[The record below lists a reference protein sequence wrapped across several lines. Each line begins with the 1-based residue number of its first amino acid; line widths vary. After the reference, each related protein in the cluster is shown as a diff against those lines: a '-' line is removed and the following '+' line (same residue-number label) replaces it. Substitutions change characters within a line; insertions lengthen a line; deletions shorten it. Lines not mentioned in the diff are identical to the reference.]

1 MRLGGG
7 GHGPAMR
14 GGAMHFGGHRGG
26 PPMRAMHFGGH
37 RGGPHFGLAHR
48 EGPRGHVGP
57 SLRISRGQ
65 ASARHIGRST
75 FHAPASHGRA
85 ARAALVRGNIPA
97 RVARPDRG
105 QALRS
110 APVHARG
117 AVNPVAA
124 RAFSGRNAQ
133 ALAARAFGPVA
144 PSRHFDRARVR
155 FAGAFWPGPYFFPYA
170 YYDDTFWLWPSA
182 YDTVFW
188 NYGYD
193 DLLYGIYRPYDY
205 DFGIAFGQRGR
216 HARSAQ
222 PASANFAQWCAST
235 APGLTDWP
243 LDDIVAAV
251 EPSPEQRTLLDAL
264 MRASDK
270 AAQDLRAAC
279 PHTVPVTPIGRLEAL
294 EQQLAALRNAVSTV
308 QPALEKF
315 YASLSDDQKERFNE
329 LAPNASKAAR
339 RNAPSESRSDRL
351 ARACS
356 QGSDP
361 SGWPTARID
370 DVVRPT
376 DAQRGALNELRAA
389 TEKAAEIVR
398 TACPTGSALTPTGR
412 LAAMAQ
418 RIGALQDALET
429 LRPALSKF
437 YASLNDEQKSRFN
450 RTLLSA
456 RREG

>member
-1 MRLGGG
+1 MHFGAHAG
-7 GHGPAMR
+7 GPAMR
-14 GGAMHFGGHRGG
+14 TMHFGGHHGG
-26 PPMRAMHFGGH
+26 LHGA
-37 RGGPHFGLAHR
+37 PHFGMAR
-48 EGPRGHVGP
+48 GGGPRGHAGP
-57 SLRISRGQ
+57 SFKISRGH
-65 ASARHIGRST
+65 AGGAPHIGRSA
-75 FHAPASHGRA
+75 FRAPASHERGGRA
-85 ARAALVRGNIPA
+85 AFTSGSARAGFTGR
-97 RVARPDRG
+97 DRG

-110 APVHARG
+110 APVRART
-117 AVNPVAA
+117 AVNPVAE
-124 RAFSGRNAQ
+124 RAFSGRSAQ
-133 ALAARAFGPVA
+133 ALAARAFGPALVG
-144 PSRHFDRARVR
+144 RRFDPARVR
-155 FAGAFWPGPYFFPYA
+155 FAGAFWPGPDFFPYA

-205 DFGIAFGQRGR
+205 DFGVAFGQRGR
-216 HARSAQ
+216 HARTAQ
-222 PASANFAQWCAST
+222 PASTNFAEWCGST

-243 LDDIVAAV
+243 IDDIVAAV
-251 EPSPEQRTLLDAL
+251 EPSPEQRALLDVL
-264 MRASDK
+264 IHTSDK

-279 PHTVPVTPIGRLEAL
+279 PGTVPVTPIGRLEAL

-315 YASLSDDQKERFNE
+315 YASLSDDQKERFSE
-329 LAPNASKAAR
+329 LAPNGTTTR
-339 RNAPSESRSDRL
+339 RNARTETQSDRL

-361 SGWPTARID
+361 SAWPTARID
-370 DVVRPT
+370 DVVQPT
-376 DAQRGALNELRAA
+376 DSQRAALSELRAA
-389 TEKAAEIVR
+389 TEKAAGIVR
-398 TACPTGSALTPTGR
+398 SACPTGSALTPTGR

-418 RIGALQDALET
+418 RIGALQNALET

>member
-1 MRLGGG
+1 
-7 GHGPAMR
+7 
-14 GGAMHFGGHRGG
+14 
-26 PPMRAMHFGGH
+26 
-37 RGGPHFGLAHR
+37 
-48 EGPRGHVGP
+48 
-57 SLRISRGQ
+57 LRISRGH
-65 ASARHIGRST
+65 AGAPHIGRNA

-85 ARAALVRGNIPA
+85 ARAAPVRGNAPA
-97 RVARPDRG
+97 HVARPDRG

-117 AVNPVAA
+117 PVNPIAA

-133 ALAARAFGPVA
+133 ALAARAFGPVTA
-144 PSRHFDRARVR
+144 SRHFDPARVR

-205 DFGIAFGQRGR
+205 DFSIAFGQRGR
-216 HARSAQ
+216 PARSPQ
-222 PASANFAQWCAST
+222 PASTNFAQWCGST

-243 LDDIVAAV
+243 IDDVVAAV
-251 EPSPEQRTLLDAL
+251 EPSPDQRELLDAL

-279 PHTVPVTPIGRLEAL
+279 PRTVPVTPIGRLEAL
-294 EQQLAALRNAVSTV
+294 EQQLAALRTAVSTV

-315 YASLSDDQKERFNE
+315 YASLSDNQKERFNE
-329 LAPNASKAAR
+329 LAPNASKAG
-339 RNAPSESRSDRL
+339 RNARNTSQPDRL

-370 DVVRPT
+370 DVVQPT
-376 DAQRGALNELRAA
+376 DAQRAALNDLRAA
-389 TEKAAEIVR
+389 TEKAAQIVR
-398 TACPTGSALTPTGR
+398 AACPTGSALTPTGR
-412 LAAMAQ
+412 LAAMSQ

-429 LRPALSKF
+429 LRPALTKF